1 MKLFSS
7 YQPALELN
15 KVVEDI
21 HCLSH
26 LKCHLFYIP
35 QFFLTQP
42 IQQKIR
48 ISVHQRKEL
57 RKTIL
62 QKLLKADIKLSYK
75 QQKTFCDINYPP
87 NMPNGFISIS
97 HCPGLKGFAYS
108 INKQTDRQ
116 SSNRK
121 NDFLGLDVEITS
133 RVTTSLVGFLSCR
146 TELDNMPDPSCLW
159 TAKEAAFKCLYPQ
172 DIRISQITIKYWK
185 SISSNLHQFDFSTPR
200 GIYGRGYSYIWK
212 QWTIAIAHT

>member
-15 KVVEDI
+15 NVVEDI
-21 HCLSH
+21 HYLSH
-26 LKCHLFYIP
+26 LKCYLFYIP
-35 QFFLTQP
+35 QFFNKP
-42 IQQKIR
+42 IQQKMR
-48 ISVHQRKEL
+48 TSAHQRKEL

-62 QKLLKADIKLSYK
+62 QKLLEADIKLSYK
-75 QQKTFCDINYPP
+75 QQKTLCDINYLPS
-87 NMPNGFISIS
+87 MPNGFISIS

-108 INKQTDRQ
+108 INKRIDKQ

-121 NDFLGLDVEITS
+121 NDFLGLDVELTS
-133 RVTTSLVGFLSCR
+133 RVTTRLVSFLSCR
-146 TELDNMPDPSCLW
+146 TELDNMPNPSCLW

-172 DIRISQITIKYWK
+172 NTRISQITIKHWNF
-185 SISSNLHQFDFSTPR
+185 ISSNLYQFDFSTLR
-200 GIYGRGYSYIWK
+200 GVYGRGYSYIWK